1 MSKNKKITI
10 VTIFTIAL
18 AVLVGT
24 SIAYFTERTNSLD
37 NNVTVGKV
45 DIELTEPNWNPEKAK
60 NIEPDK
66 EILKDP
72 KITNTGK
79 NSAYVYMEVKIPK
92 AEVVTVSDNET
103 LLNKQLQELFIYNI
117 NDGWEQIKVSQADDY
132 NIHLYAYTNN
142 VLEANQTTPTLF
154 DKVKFKNVL
163 EGELDTS
170 KEYIIAVKSYAI
182 QSDTIKTQGITNKEK
197 MEYIFENYLGGEND

>member
-1 MSKNKKITI
+1 MNKSKKIII
-10 VTIFTIAL
+10 VTIFTLVL

-24 SIAYFTERTNSLD
+24 SIAYFTKKTNALD

-45 DIELTEPNWNPEKAK
+45 EVELTEPNWDPEEAK
-60 NIEPDK
+60 DIEPNK

-72 KITNTGK
+72 KLTNTGK

-92 AEVVTVSDNET
+92 AEVITVTGNET
-103 LLNKQLQELFIYNI
+103 LSDKQMQELFTYTI
-117 NDGWEQIKVSQADDY
+117 NDGWEQIKVSQAADY
-132 NIHLYAYTNN
+132 NTRLYAYT
-142 VLEANQTTPTLF
+142 LDALAAGEATPALF

-170 KEYIIAVKSYAI
+170 KEYIISVKGYAI
-182 QSDTIKTQGITNKEK
+182 QSDTIRVEGITNKEK
-197 MEYIFENYLGGEND
+197 MVYAFENYLEGESD